1 MNKQVIYRMNS
12 ELKKELESGI
22 IRIPKNQKGNYKFE
36 FTPLTK
42 NLVSG
47 STEFD
52 LIEKDDVKIEINEV
66 LKKLTP
72 REKEIIELYYGL
84 NGNISYELEDI
95 GEMLDL
101 TRERCRQI
109 KNKGIRRLRKVGR
122 KLNELL

>member
-1 MNKQVIYRMNS
+1 MNKQVIYQMNS
-12 ELKKELESGI
+12 ELKKELENGI
-22 IRIPKNQKGNYKFE
+22 IRIPKNQQENFKFE

-52 LIEKDDVKIEINEV
+52 FIEKDDVKIEINEV

-109 KNKGIRRLRKVGR
+109 KNKGIKRLRKVGR
-122 KLNELL
+122 RLNELL

>member
-12 ELKKELESGI
+12 ELKKELEGGI
-22 IRIPKNQKGNYKFE
+22 IRIPKNQQGNFKFE
-36 FTPLTK
+36 FTPLTT

-52 LIEKDDVKIEINEV
+52 FIEQDDLKIEINEV

-72 REKEIIELYYGL
+72 REKEVIELYYGL
-84 NGNISYELEDI
+84 NGNINYELEDI

-109 KNKGIRRLRKVGR
+109 KNKGINRLRKVGR

>member
-22 IRIPKNQKGNYKFE
+22 IRIPKNHQDYLKFDYV
-36 FTPLTK
+36 PLSN
-42 NLVSG
+42 NLPSG

-52 LIEKDDVKIEINEV
+52 FIEKDDVKIEINEV

-72 REKEIIELYYGL
+72 REKEVIELYYGL
-84 NGNISYELEDI
+84 NGNVSYELEDI

-109 KNKGIRRLRKVGR
+109 KNKGIRRLRTVGR